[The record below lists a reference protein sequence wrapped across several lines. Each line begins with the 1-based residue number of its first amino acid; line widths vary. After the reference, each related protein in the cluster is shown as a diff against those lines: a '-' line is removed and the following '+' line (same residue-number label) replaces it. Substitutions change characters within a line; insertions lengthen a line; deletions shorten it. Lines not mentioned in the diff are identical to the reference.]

1 MSRMEVFKLDVNST
15 TVSKGGRLPVRQREA
30 DAPIM
35 TCDGQT
41 FKRLL
46 EAGLAWL
53 EQHSDAINALN
64 VFPVPDGDTGT
75 NMLLTLQ
82 SAYKE
87 IVTSPQESISDIAQ
101 AVAYGA
107 LMGAR
112 GNSGV
117 ILSQILRGFAHG
129 VEDCRAFD
137 AVRFASA
144 LRTASETAYKGVIQ
158 PVEGTILTVIR
169 ESADAAEEIIRR
181 ADDLR
186 QIFEH
191 VVHEAAA
198 SVARTP
204 MLLSVLRDA
213 GVVDAGGQG
222 LYIILEGMS
231 RHLHGETVKYNGAL
245 EAGVS
250 LLHAKTVE
258 GGYGYDVQFIIHGD
272 NLNVDKVR
280 TTISTMGDSVLVV
293 GDSKAIKVH
302 VHTPE
307 PGTPINYGARTGTL
321 NQIIVENMQEQY
333 QEFVSKQ
340 SRPAPAVEEISGI
353 ATVAVASGE
362 GLARVFESLGVSAV
376 IPGGQTMNPST
387 EDLLTA
393 VEAVSVDSVIL
404 LPNNSNVIL
413 AAEQAKTLAQK
424 NVVVVPT
431 KTMPQGISA
440 LLGFNYQADLE
451 TNARVMARAAG
462 DVETI
467 EITTATR
474 DAEIAGVAVK
484 SGQVIGLLNDQ
495 LCAAGSSPQE
505 VILTML
511 SQLELKDF
519 EIVTVYR
526 GDGATQDETEAL
538 VAHIQD
544 LSPDLEIEL
553 VEGGQPHYCYILS
566 LE

>member
-1 MSRMEVFKLDVNST
+1 MDSSNT
-15 TVSKGGRLPVRQREA
+15 TASKGGRSSVRQREA
-30 DAPIM
+30 TSPIM
-35 TCDGQT
+35 FCDGQR

-53 EQHSDAINALN
+53 EQHSAAINALN

-87 IVTSPQESISDIAQ
+87 VATSPEESVCEIAQ
-101 AVAYGA
+101 AAAYGA

-129 VEDCRAFD
+129 IEGCQAFD
-137 AVRFASA
+137 AARFASA

-158 PVEGTILTVIR
+158 PVEGTILTVVR
-169 ESADAAEEIIRR
+169 ESADAAEEIVRSTG
-181 ADDLR
+181 DLR
-186 QIFEH
+186 LVFEH
-191 VVHEAAA
+191 VVREAAA

-204 MLLSVLRDA
+204 MLLPVLRDA
-213 GVVDAGGQG
+213 GVVDSGGQG
-222 LYIILEGMS
+222 LYVILEGMS
-231 RHLHGETVKYNGAL
+231 RYLHGETVKYNGAL

-250 LLHAKTVE
+250 LLHAE
-258 GGYGYDVQFIIHGD
+258 AIGGEYDYDVQFIIHGD
-272 NLNVDKVR
+272 NLDLDEVR
-280 TTISTMGDSVLVV
+280 EAITAMGESVLVV

-307 PGTPINYGARTGTL
+307 PGTPINYGVKVGTL
-321 NQIIVENMQEQY
+321 SRIIVENMQEQY
-333 QEFVSKQ
+333 QEFVLGQ

-362 GLARVFESLGVSAV
+362 GLARIFESLGVSAV
-376 IPGGQTMNPST
+376 IQGGQTMNPST
-387 EDLLTA
+387 EDLLKA
-393 VEAVSVDSVIL
+393 VEAASVDNVVL

-413 AAEQAKTLAQK
+413 AAEQARTLAQK

-431 KTMPQGISA
+431 RTMPQGISA
-440 LLGFNYQADLE
+440 MLEFNYQADLE
-451 TNARVMARAAG
+451 TNARLMARAAG

-467 EITTATR
+467 EVTTATR
-474 DAEIAGVAVK
+474 DVEIKGVAVK
-484 SGQVIGLLNDQ
+484 EGQIIGLLNDQ
-495 LCAAGSSPQE
+495 LHTAGSSPTE
-505 VILTML
+505 VILSML
-511 SQLELKDF
+511 DQLGVGDF

-526 GDGATQDETEAL
+526 GDGVTQNEAEAL
-538 VAHIQD
+538 VTQIQD
-544 LSPDLEIEL
+544 LDEDLEVEL
-553 VEGGQPHYCYILS
+553 VEGNQPHYHYILS

>member
-1 MSRMEVFKLDVNST
+1 MDANST
-15 TVSKGGRLPVRQREA
+15 IASEGGRSPVRQREA
-30 DAPIM
+30 DAPIFS
-35 TCDGQT
+35 CDGQR

-53 EQHSDAINALN
+53 EQHSAAVNALN

-87 IVTSPQESISDIAQ
+87 IVTSPDESISDIAQ

-117 ILSQILRGFAHG
+117 ILSQILRGFAHN
-129 VEDCRAFD
+129 VEGCRDFD
-137 AVRFASA
+137 AARLASA

-169 ESADAAEEIIRR
+169 ESADAAEEIAHN

-186 QIFEH
+186 QVFEY
-191 VVHEAAA
+191 VVHAAGA

-204 MLLSVLRDA
+204 MLLSVLREA

-222 LYIILEGMS
+222 LYVILEGMY
-231 RHLHGETVKYNGAL
+231 RHLCGETVKYNGAL
-245 EAGVS
+245 EAGVP
-250 LLHAKTVE
+250 LLHAEAVE
-258 GGYGYDVQFIIHGD
+258 GEYDYDVQFIIYGD
-272 NLNVDKVR
+272 NLDVDDIR
-280 TTISTMGDSVLVV
+280 ATIATMGESVLVV
-293 GDSKAIKVH
+293 GNPKMVKVH

-307 PGTPINYGARTGTL
+307 PGTPINYGARVGTL
-321 NQIIVENMQEQY
+321 NRIIVENMQEQY
-333 QEFVSKQ
+333 HEFVLGQ
-340 SRPAPAVEEISGI
+340 SRPAPSVEEISDI

-362 GLARVFESLGVSAV
+362 GLARVFESLGVSTV
-376 IPGGQTMNPST
+376 VRGGQTMNPST

-393 VEAVSVDSVIL
+393 AEAASVDNVIL
-404 LPNNSNVIL
+404 LPNNSNVIM
-413 AAEQAKTLAQK
+413 AAEQAKALAQK
-424 NVVVVPT
+424 NIVVVPT

-440 LLGFNYQADLE
+440 MLAFNYQADLE
-451 TNARVMARAAG
+451 TNARIMARAAG

-467 EITTATR
+467 EVTTATR
-474 DAEIAGVAVK
+474 DVEIEGVAVK
-484 SGQVIGLLNDQ
+484 EGQIIGLLNDR
-495 LCAAGSSPQE
+495 LHTAGSSPHE

-511 SQLELKDF
+511 GRLELEDF

-526 GDGATQDETEAL
+526 GDGATQDEAEAL
-538 VAHIQD
+538 AARIKNLD
-544 LSPDLEIEL
+544 ADLEVEL